1 MTEFLST
8 LLTEF
13 ATAAFLLVM
22 LIGLFGM
29 VIPIFPGGVAI
40 WLAALVYGIL
50 FGISGWGWVFFIL
63 ITLLMIAGIVSDDLL
78 MATNAR
84 KHGATWGSLA
94 FAYLGGIAGT
104 ILLPPFGGLLG
115 APLVLYISEYG
126 RKRSRSQAWQVTRAM
141 LVGWGWS
148 FVARFFLGLVMI
160 AIWLFWVSTN
170 SGL

>member
-1 MTEFLST
+1 MTDFIST

-13 ATAAFLLVM
+13 ATAALLLVM

-29 VIPIFPGGVAI
+29 IIPIFPGGVVI
-40 WLAALVYGIL
+40 WLAALIYGIV

-63 ITLLMIAGIVSDDLL
+63 ITLMMIAGIVSDDLL
-78 MATNAR
+78 MATSAR
-84 KHGATWGSLA
+84 RHGANWGSLA
-94 FAYLGGIAGT
+94 LAYLGGIAGT

-126 RKRSRSQAWQVTRAM
+126 RKRSRSQAWQITRAM

-148 FVARFFLGLVMI
+148 FVARFFLGLIMI
-160 AIWLFWVSTN
+160 ATWLIWASTN
-170 SGL
+170 TGL